1 MIRLG
6 ELLPHFSTFFQPAT
20 MAGISRSATALAAA
34 SLLILP
40 SLALS
45 AVVTMFVALMVL
57 ACHAMN
63 MYILWF
69 LRVSGVRSPREKIHE
84 LRNGLEISIAR
95 LIGGRHDTAIFDEG
109 MSGHTGGV
117 KVLRVAD
124 DVPPPSYIESEWIE
138 QGRIRRSKKKCQEH
152 GLPVGSSN

>member
-1 MIRLG
+1 
-6 ELLPHFSTFFQPAT
+6 
-20 MAGISRSATALAAA
+20 MAGLSRSTTALAAA

-45 AVVTMFVALMVL
+45 AVVTMFVASIVL
-57 ACHAMN
+57 AFHVMN

-69 LRVSGVRSPREKIHE
+69 LRVSGIRSPQEKIHE
-84 LRNGLEISIAR
+84 LRNGLEISVAR

-109 MSGHTGGV
+109 MSSQTGGG
-117 KVLRVAD
+117 KVLRVDD

-138 QGRIRRSKKKCQEH
+138 QQGRIRRSKKKCQEH